1 MRQKYPVSP
10 VPTGNAWQK
19 ELPAIFERRNFR
31 STKGKLSNMSS
42 LSVFP
47 PPPAEG
53 EITLCE
59 FNARLI
65 SEDSKTAK
73 LSKYVPA
80 TQVIMWNGFAGYCCS
95 VRVHKGFVIVFI
107 LFLRYCVGIVYYLV
121 FCFCPFVPVRYSTTE
136 QTT

>member
-1 MRQKYPVSP
+1 
-10 VPTGNAWQK
+10 
-19 ELPAIFERRNFR
+19 
-31 STKGKLSNMSS
+31 MSS

-65 SEDSKTAK
+65 AESSETAK

-80 TQVIMWNGFAGYCCS
+80 TQVRMVLLLYSLCS
-95 VRVHKGFVIVFI
+95 SVSVSFVGR
-107 LFLRYCVGIVYYLV
+107 L
-121 FCFCPFVPVRYSTTE
+121 
-136 QTT
+136 

>member
-1 MRQKYPVSP
+1 
-10 VPTGNAWQK
+10 
-19 ELPAIFERRNFR
+19 
-31 STKGKLSNMSS
+31 MSS

-65 SEDSKTAK
+65 AESSKTAK

-80 TQVIMWNGFAGYCCS
+80 TQVSFDFICDGVSTS
-95 VRVHKGFVIVFI
+95 VWFNVHVLQNMFDLQRDTP
-107 LFLRYCVGIVYYLV
+107 LFNAVYH
-121 FCFCPFVPVRYSTTE
+121 S
-136 QTT
+136 